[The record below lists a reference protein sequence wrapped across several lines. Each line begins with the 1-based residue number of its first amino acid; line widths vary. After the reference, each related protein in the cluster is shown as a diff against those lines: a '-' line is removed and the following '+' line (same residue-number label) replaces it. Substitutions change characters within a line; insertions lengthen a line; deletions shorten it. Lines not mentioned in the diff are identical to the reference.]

1 MKHIHILILCTVL
14 YSKLIFCTVGFSCFC
29 VVKPLNFYR
38 DQTKDMR
45 KHVTL
50 SEELYLLGNFINYRK
65 LEFIY
70 LGISA
75 KAQNDH
81 FFKLTIYEYIKDS

>member
-1 MKHIHILILCTVL
+1 
-14 YSKLIFCTVGFSCFC
+14 
-29 VVKPLNFYR
+29 
-38 DQTKDMR
+38 MR

-75 KAQNDH
+75 KVQNDH

>member
-1 MKHIHILILCTVL
+1 
-14 YSKLIFCTVGFSCFC
+14 
-29 VVKPLNFYR
+29 
-38 DQTKDMR
+38 MR